1 MATTKTKIGK
11 VECREAFV
19 GVIGARPPEW
29 RKTLVRDRHSGQLA
43 EVTLTELPPIDEG
56 DPGVSH
62 VFRRGE
68 QIPAD
73 HPAAVEWPGFFF
85 AVDDD

>member
-1 MATTKTKIGK
+1 MPTTKSKIGK

-29 RKTLVRDRHSGQLA
+29 RTALVRDRHSGQLA

-56 DPGVSH
+56 DDGVT
-62 VFRRGE
+62 FCFKRGE
-68 QIPAD
+68 QIPSD
-73 HPAAVEWPGFFF
+73 HPAVAEWPSLFYAVE
-85 AVDDD
+85 D